1 MKNLVKFSCFWIFLF
16 VGSSK
21 VWAQA
26 GKLDLSYGNGGIAI
40 TTQGPDVFSQISSI
54 AIQSDGMVVAA
65 GSCYNSIVGKYY
77 INVLRFKINGTLDST
92 FGIGGIV
99 TDSIGLSDD
108 NEASCIA
115 IQPDGKIV
123 VGGFA
128 FISTDFDFVLL
139 RFNTNGT
146 PDSTFGT
153 YGIIT
158 KNLGDDNFANSIA
171 LQADGKI
178 LLCGSTSNGVDQ
190 DFAVVRFNNDGST
203 DANYAAAGM
212 ALVSMT
218 PASED
223 IPTHIKIQPDG
234 KAIIVGLSANTTT
247 YIPKVALLRLDT
259 NGFPDISFGNSGKVV
274 NAFSAN
280 GDQLT
285 SVVLQP
291 DGKLVVVGQAVNTNA
306 EILVARYTS
315 TGILDN
321 TFGNGGYKFYNFSNQ
336 AEQAYSV
343 AIQADGK
350 IVVAGSVD
358 SLSTDIALIRVRNNG
373 VIDSTFG
380 TNGKVATELST
391 GYDYATSMLLQA
403 DGKIVLGGMAT
414 QDFAMMRYQGDPLDA
429 ALSNLTIPS
438 SRCGAMGNN
447 QTVSVL
453 LSNNGNTKISLDSIK
468 VQLQI
473 TGANNYT
480 IIKNNTIVLPFGA
493 SQLISFTNIN
503 LPNLGTN
510 FFNIS
515 IQLNGDSN
523 LSNNILT
530 ASDTAFGLKPTVN
543 FSSTNSNNTY
553 AFTPSINGR
562 NPITYQWNFGD
573 GSATS
578 SLPNPSHH
586 YPYTNTY
593 SVKLIVTDACGTD
606 SISKS
611 ITITTGINQT
621 TENTGFQITPNPAN
635 GLVLIRT
642 LNSNEILPIALYD
655 MQGKLC
661 MSFTTD
667 NEGTARIDLS
677 NYAEGVYFIQCQ
689 AQVHKICVVH

>member
-1 MKNLVKFSCFWIFLF
+1 M
-16 VGSSK
+16 GSIES
-21 VWAQA
+21 WAQA
-26 GKLDLSYGNGGIAI
+26 GKLDLKYGNGGIAI
-40 TTQGPDVFSQISSI
+40 TSQGPDIFSQISSI
-54 AIQSDGMVVAA
+54 AIQSDGKVVAT
-65 GSCYNSIVGKYY
+65 GSSYNSIVGKYY
-77 INVLRFKINGTLDST
+77 INVLRYKTNGTLDST
-92 FGIGGIV
+92 FGIDGIV

-123 VGGFA
+123 VGGYA

-139 RFNTNGT
+139 RFNTNGI

-190 DFAVVRFNNDGST
+190 DFAVARFNNDGST
-203 DANYAAAGM
+203 DVNYAAAGM

-234 KAIIVGLSANTTT
+234 KAIIVGLSAITTT
-247 YIPKVALLRLDT
+247 YIPKIALLRLDT
-259 NGFPDISFGNSGKVV
+259 NGFPDNSFGNTGKIV

-291 DGKLVVVGQAVNTNA
+291 DGKMVVVGQSVNTNA
-306 EILVARYTS
+306 DILVARYTLA
-315 TGILDN
+315 GLLDN
-321 TFGNGGYKFYNFSNQ
+321 TYGNGGYKFYNFGNL
-336 AEQAYSV
+336 AEQAYTV
-343 AIQADGK
+343 ALQADGK
-350 IVVAGSVD
+350 IIVAGSVD
-358 SLSTDIALIRVRNNG
+358 SLSTDIALIRIRSKG

-380 TNGKVATELST
+380 TNGKVATALST
-391 GYDYATSMLLQA
+391 GYDYATSMLLQP

-414 QDFAMMRYQGDPLDA
+414 QDFAVMRYQGDPLDA
-429 ALSNLTIPS
+429 ALSTLTIPS
-438 SRCGAMGNN
+438 SRCGALGNN

-453 LSNNGNTKISLDSIK
+453 LSNNGNTKIALDSVK

-473 TGANNYT
+473 TGANTYT
-480 IIKNNTIVLPFGA
+480 ISKNNTIALPFGT
-493 SQLISFTNIN
+493 SQLFTFSNIN

-510 FFNIS
+510 IFNIS

-523 LSNNILT
+523 LSNNSIT
-530 ASDTAFGLKPTVN
+530 TSDTAFGLKPTVN

-553 AFTPSINGR
+553 VFTPSINGR

-593 SVKLIVTDACGTD
+593 SVKLIITDACGTD

-611 ITITTGINQT
+611 ITITTGISQS

-635 GLVLIRT
+635 GMVLIRT
-642 LNSNEILPIALYD
+642 MNSNEILPIALYD

-661 MSFTTD
+661 MSFTND

>member
-1 MKNLVKFSCFWIFLF
+1 M
-16 VGSSK
+16 GSIES
-21 VWAQA
+21 WAQA
-26 GKLDLSYGNGGIAI
+26 GKLDLKYGNGGIAI
-40 TTQGPDVFSQISSI
+40 TSQGPDIFSQISSI
-54 AIQSDGMVVAA
+54 AIQSDGKVVAT
-65 GSCYNSIVGKYY
+65 GSSYNSIVGKYY
-77 INVLRFKINGTLDST
+77 INVLRYKTNGTLDST
-92 FGIGGIV
+92 FGIDGIV

-123 VGGFA
+123 VGGYA

-158 KNLGDDNFANSIA
+158 KNLGDDNFANSIT

-203 DANYAAAGM
+203 DVSYAAAGM

-218 PASED
+218 SASED

-259 NGFPDISFGNSGKVV
+259 NGFPDNSFGNLGKVV

-291 DGKLVVVGQAVNTNA
+291 DGKLVAVGQSVNTNA
-306 EILVARYTS
+306 DILVARYTIA
-315 TGILDN
+315 GLLDN
-321 TFGNGGYKFYNFSNQ
+321 GFGNGGYHFYTLGNL
-336 AEQAYSV
+336 AEQAYAV
-343 AIQADGK
+343 ALQTDGK
-350 IVVAGSVD
+350 IIIAGSVD
-358 SLSTDIALIRVRNNG
+358 SLSTDIALIRVRSNG
-373 VIDSTFG
+373 IIDSAFG
-380 TNGKVATELST
+380 TNGKVATELSA
-391 GYDYATSMLLQA
+391 GYDYATSMLLQP

-414 QDFAMMRYQGDPLDA
+414 QDFAVMRYQGDPLDA
-429 ALSNLTIPS
+429 ALSTLTIPS
-438 SRCGAMGNN
+438 SKCGALGNN

-453 LSNNGNTKISLDSIK
+453 LSNNGNTKIALDSVK

-473 TGANNYT
+473 TGANTYT
-480 IIKNNTIVLPFGA
+480 ISKNNTIVLPFGT
-493 SQLISFTNIN
+493 SQLLTFSNIN

-510 FFNIS
+510 IFNVS

-523 LSNNILT
+523 LSNNTIT

-562 NPITYQWNFGD
+562 NPFTYQWNFGD

-593 SVKLIVTDACGTD
+593 SVKLIVTDACGSD

-611 ITITTGINQT
+611 ITITTGISQS

-635 GLVLIRT
+635 GMVLIRT
-642 LNSNEILPIALYD
+642 MNTNEILPIALYD
-655 MQGKLC
+655 MHGKLC
-661 MSFTTD
+661 LSFSTD
-667 NEGTARIDLS
+667 NEGAARIDLS
-677 NYAEGVYFIQCQ
+677 NYAEGVYFIQCL

>member
-1 MKNLVKFSCFWIFLF
+1 MKQLFTFSCLLTLLF
-16 VGSSK
+16 TGNSTL
-21 VWAQA
+21 WAQA
-26 GKLDLSYGNGGIAI
+26 GKLDLKYGSGGVAI
-40 TTQGPDVFSQISSI
+40 TTQGPDIFSQISSI
-54 AIQSDGMVVAA
+54 AIQSDGKVVAA
-65 GSCYNSIVGKYY
+65 GSSYNSIIGKYY
-77 INVLRFKINGTLDST
+77 INVLRYKTNGTLDSS
-92 FGIGGIV
+92 FGVGGMVI
-99 TDSIGLSDD
+99 DSIGLSDD

-115 IQPDGKIV
+115 IQPDGKII

-146 PDSTFGT
+146 HDSTFGT

-171 LQADGKI
+171 LQANGKI
-178 LLCGSTSNGVDQ
+178 LLCGSTSNGNDQ
-190 DFAVVRFNNDGST
+190 DFVVVRFNHDGST
-203 DANYAAAGM
+203 DVNYAAAGM

-218 PASED
+218 SASED
-223 IPTHIKIQPDG
+223 IPTHIKVQPDG

-259 NGFPDISFGNSGKVV
+259 NGFPDNSFGNSGKVV

-285 SVVLQP
+285 SLVLQP
-291 DGKLVVVGQAVNTNA
+291 DGKMVVVGQAVNTNA
-306 EILVARYTS
+306 DFLVARYTS
-315 TGILDN
+315 TGLLDN
-321 TFGNGGYKFYNFSNQ
+321 TFGNGGYKFYNFGNL
-336 AEQAYSV
+336 AEQAYTV
-343 AIQADGK
+343 ALQADGK
-350 IVVAGSVD
+350 IIVAGSVD
-358 SLSTDIALIRVRNNG
+358 SLSTDIALIRIRSNG

-380 TNGKVATELST
+380 INGKVATALSP
-391 GYDYATSMLLQA
+391 GYDYTTSMILQP

-414 QDFAMMRYQGDPLDA
+414 QDFAVMRYQGDPLDA
-429 ALSNLTIPS
+429 AISTLTIPS
-438 SRCGAMGNN
+438 SKCGTLGNN

-453 LSNNGNTKISLDSIK
+453 LSNNGNTKISLDSVK

-473 TGANNYT
+473 TGANTYT
-480 IIKNNTIVLPFGA
+480 ITKNNTIALPFGT
-493 SQLISFTNIN
+493 SQLITFTNIN

-510 FFNIS
+510 IFNATLL
-515 IQLNGDSN
+515 LNGDS
-523 LSNNILT
+523 SFNNNSIT
-530 ASDTAFGLKPTVN
+530 ARDTAFGLKPTVD

-593 SVKLIVTDACGTD
+593 SVKLIVTDACGID

-611 ITITTGINQT
+611 ITITTGIAQT
-621 TENTGFQITPNPAN
+621 TKNTNLQITPNPAN
-635 GLVLIRT
+635 DMVLIRT
-642 LNSNEILPIALYD
+642 MNTNEILPIALYD

-661 MSFTTD
+661 LTFDTD
-667 NEGTARIDLS
+667 SQGTACIDLS
-677 NYAEGVYFIQCQ
+677 NYAEGVYFIQCKE
-689 AQVHKICVVH
+689 QVHKIFVVH